1 MSLQTTAPFWHMLM
15 IADASQAVYGSL
27 RQINTKSREPSRSC
41 SFEIGFAFSMSRSS
55 LGAPLRSLTFQ
66 EFEDSDVSLSGYE
79 NIMSQVNS
87 MSWIEVYQKAFAIL
101 LEDRSTLRSQ
111 IPFENLHEKIWKM
124 FSDV

>member
-15 IADASQAVYGSL
+15 IADAS
-27 RQINTKSREPSRSC
+27 QINTKSREPSRSC

-66 EFEDSDVSLSGYE
+66 EFEDSDVSLSGSE